1 LPWIDI
7 DRELVEKERLTL
19 KEENTI
25 SKLRP
30 YNAAMGVIHL
40 IQAVL
45 MIILSNDLSLPV
57 TSSFLNYLP
66 DIDRLKPVTQTLFDV
81 RIGYA
86 LAAFLLLSALA
97 HLTVSSPRIFGWYA
111 RNLKNKINYAR
122 WFEYALSA
130 SLMIVVIAMLS
141 GVYDIVS
148 LLGLF
153 ILTALMNLFGLLME
167 QQKWDTGKINWS
179 PFYLGCVAGIV
190 PWIGIAIYFFGS
202 ASTGKMPLFVYFIM
216 VSIFVLFFSFALN
229 MFLQYK
235 KWGPWRDYLFG
246 ERVYILLSLVA
257 KSALAWQVF
266 FGTLTRSVY

>member
-1 LPWIDI
+1 LI
-7 DRELVEKERLTL
+7 L
-19 KEENTI
+19 KEEPAI
-25 SKLRP
+25 SKLRL
-30 YNAAMGVIHL
+30 YNAMMAVIHL
-40 IQAVL
+40 IQAAL
-45 MIILSNDLSLPV
+45 MIILSSDLSLPV
-57 TSSFLNYLP
+57 TSSFLNYFP
-66 DIDRLKPVTQTLFDV
+66 DIDKLKPVTQTLFNL

-97 HLTVSSPRIFGWYA
+97 HFTVSSPRVFGWYV

-141 GVYDIVS
+141 GIYDIVS

-153 ILTALMNLFGLLME
+153 GLTALMNLFGLLME

-179 PFYLGCVAGIV
+179 PFYVGCAAGII

-202 ASTGKMPLFVYFIM
+202 ASTGRMPLFVYFIM

-229 MFLQYK
+229 MFFQYK